1 MIMTEAQE
9 CILSQ
14 TVCARRH
21 LDRRVLGIKPS
32 ARGSYVPLRA
42 HSSGSVSDEDTSLRL
57 VTYINE
63 SHEHALTD
71 PNPDLTGFQDTNS
84 HHSDGCSCD
93 YRYTHAAWHL

>member
-84 HHSDGCSCD
+84 HHSDEYSCACHCT
-93 YRYTHAAWHL
+93 RAA

>member
-21 LDRRVLGIKPS
+21 LDRRVLGVEPS

-42 HSSGSVSDEDTSLRL
+42 HSSGSVSDVDTSLRL
-57 VTYINE
+57 VDYINKL
-63 SHEHALTD
+63 HGYVFTD

-84 HHSDGCSCD
+84 RRIDAYSCD
-93 YRYTHAAWHL
+93 YHYTRAS

>member
-42 HSSGSVSDEDTSLRL
+42 HSSGSVSDVDTSSRL
-57 VTYINE
+57 KVIFNLYSSNMITVCGPKFRPYWI
-63 SHEHALTD
+63 SGYKL
-71 PNPDLTGFQDTNS
+71 S
-84 HHSDGCSCD
+84 S
-93 YRYTHAAWHL
+93 